1 MSMSFQSRQEYLNVM
16 RKRYRQVS
24 SREEKSRLIDEAVDT
39 LGYHRK
45 SLIRELNR
53 SVSRK
58 TIKQKRVKPLKYQAA
73 LPAIELVW
81 EALDYPCAERLHPVL
96 ATTAQRLAAFGEL
109 PLSTEV
115 LSQLQQISRPTLGRY
130 LKRLESPK
138 ATRRIPRKKPSP
150 IASVIPVDRYDWDEQ
165 RPGALEIDLVEHN
178 GGNTHGHYGYTLTV
192 VDIVSGYSHR
202 RAVLGRAQ
210 AVVLGALHHILSDW
224 PFEPWGLHSDN
235 GNEFL
240 NDQLYRFCQSEKI
253 TFTRSQPYRK
263 NDNAHVEQKNKQFV
277 REFVGYDRYDTPE
290 DIDWLNDVYMH
301 LDLYAN
307 MVLPMRKVISKER
320 IGKKIRKRYDTART
334 PLTRLIEA
342 GVMTSEM
349 SQRLKEIEQYLNPLE
364 LHRTIE
370 NLLAEGPAKLMER
383 ESIPN

>member
-1 MSMSFQSRQEYLNVM
+1 M

-349 SQRLKEIEQYLNPLE
+349 TQRLKEIEQYLNPLE